1 MSLSLRVVRH
11 DKHVTS
17 HTKIL
22 TASCWTDNYRELV
35 GIDFLD
41 NTPFD
46 GGGCWRTE
54 KKECTEQEKN
64 TQSYMCLKECT
75 EKSALDK

>member
-46 GGGCWRTE
+46 GGGQGRIIRHFAAIESDDGRRWEDGCRHE
-54 KKECTEQEKN
+54 N
-64 TQSYMCLKECT
+64 DSLGR
-75 EKSALDK
+75 